1 VVAPEQLALKGR
13 FSKPLFA
20 KTTFVA
26 LGIFFLTFPK
36 NPLSL
41 QPKNVLSSIFT
52 NKINPNHGQEFTSKS
67 KGAHDC
73 LDSNQKHHI

>member
-41 QPKNVLSSIFT
+41 QPQKKFFFIYL
-52 NKINPNHGQEFTSKS
+52 KINPKHGQKLTSKS

-73 LDSNQKHHI
+73 LDSL